1 MKPSCRGAIWKRASQ
16 RHVSA
21 SILVALALVILPSFA
36 SYGGNLT
43 VTAMSGF
50 GKEIPEFRA
59 IVSSESLH
67 LEARTR
73 NGKALFEG
81 LPPGTYRIQ
90 IRSDL
95 HVRRERMVEVG
106 TESLWY
112 PIVLAPDMPI
122 DPIPVGNIRGH
133 VDTAN
138 IDDLWLKLVSIFDD
152 TCLHSKPDGDGNF
165 HFRGMPPGRYLLLLY
180 SNTKLLHQREINVG
194 YFDKNV
200 LTITPNVP

>member
-1 MKPSCRGAIWKRASQ
+1 LA
-16 RHVSA
+16 
-21 SILVALALVILPSFA
+21 ALALVMLPSSV

-43 VTAMSGF
+43 VTAISGF
-50 GKEIPEFRA
+50 GKEIAEFRA
-59 IVSSESLH
+59 IVSSASLH
-67 LEARTR
+67 QEAQTR

-90 IRSDL
+90 ISSNHYL
-95 HVRRERMVEVG
+95 RRERMVDVG
-106 TESLWY
+106 AQSLWY

-122 DPIPVGNIRGH
+122 DPIPLGNFKGH
-133 VDTAN
+133 VDTAAN
-138 IDDLWLKLVSIFDD
+138 IDDLWLKLVSVFDE

-194 YFDKNV
+194 YFDRNV
-200 LTITPNVP
+200 VMIGPNVP